1 MVKNPAPNN
10 IDSIEKLDEVL
21 KFILIDKHQTIKI
34 NLDNI
39 LEKIERKV
47 CGITDSLSKI
57 WKIIEIA
64 KDNQVMTSM
73 EDLLTLAEQG
83 IVFSWSVQ

>member
-10 IDSIEKLDEVL
+10 IDSIENLDEVL
-21 KFILIDKHQTIKI
+21 KSILRDKHQTSKI

-39 LEKIERKV
+39 LEKTQRKV
-47 CGITDSLSKI
+47 CGITDPLSKI

-64 KDNQVMTSM
+64 KENQVMISM
-73 EDLLTLAEQG
+73 EDLLTLAEKG

>member
-21 KFILIDKHQTIKI
+21 KFILRDKHQTIKI

-39 LEKIERKV
+39 LEKIERNV
-47 CGITDSLSKI
+47 CGITDPLSKI

-83 IVFSWSVQ
+83 IVFSWSAQ

>member
-10 IDSIEKLDEVL
+10 IDSIENLDEVL
-21 KFILIDKHQTIKI
+21 KSILRDKHQTSKI

-64 KDNQVMTSM
+64 KENQVMISM
-73 EDLLTLAEQG
+73 EDLLTLAEKG